1 MSDIMDGFV
10 MIEAAVASGSNSRVI
25 GLAYSGGK
33 MKLPG
38 WKFPVVVDLAGMTV
52 PESVPLLSN
61 HENKTASR
69 VGMVKAEI
77 EDFSLTIDGEIV
89 SSGDIATGIIEQAKA
104 GADWQLSIGAEV
116 KNAELVK
123 GSREV
128 NGQVHAGP
136 FYHIKESVLRE
147 VSVVPVGADMSTSMK
162 LAASFNLFNP
172 QGERMDKETT
182 PEVTVKAETA
192 TKEATPTEVKA
203 SGEPDKIQ
211 AALDAERQRVN
222 DIQTLCNG
230 EHVEIEREAISAG
243 WDMDQVRA
251 KLLDAIRTE
260 RPQADFNI
268 AVKRESSA
276 GDSMKQLEAAM
287 CLRMG
292 IDDDIM
298 VKSYGELV
306 LDQADRIR
314 DISLK
319 AMFERCLQAEGMSV
333 PASFGNDTIKAA
345 FSTVSLPGILGNVAN
360 KKLLQSF
367 NAQPVIATRLC
378 STGDLNDFKLNER
391 FRLTDAGD
399 LQPIG
404 ADGEIKDGK
413 LVEEKASNQLETF
426 AKKFVLTRKMVINDD
441 LGAFMKV
448 PTAMGNRAAR
458 LIDQLF
464 FTRLLA
470 NPTQGDGSKLFSTK
484 HNNLL
489 SGADSVLAK
498 ESLGK
503 AIQSFL
509 DQTDA
514 DGQPINVE
522 PQFLLVPTALK
533 HWAIEL
539 TRSAALII
547 AGGAES
553 TVRPALN
560 ALADENLNVISSPY
574 LANPKYT
581 GSSDKAWYLFGN
593 PNQIDTFEI
602 GFLKGKRT
610 PTVEHGETDFNTLG
624 MWFRVYFDLGV
635 REQDFRGMVK
645 GAGE

>member
-1 MSDIMDGFV
+1 MNDIMDGFV

-89 SSGDIATGIIEQAKA
+89 SSGDIAAGIIEQAKA

-182 PEVTVKAETA
+182 PEVTANAEITKNEVTPAKA
-192 TKEATPTEVKA
+192 KA
-203 SGEPDKIQ
+203 SREPDKIQ
-211 AALDAERQRVN
+211 AALDTERQRVN

-243 WDMDQVRA
+243 WDMDQVRT
-251 KLLDAIRTE
+251 KLLNAIRTD
-260 RPQADFNI
+260 RPQANFNI

-298 VKSYGELV
+298 VKSYGEPL
-306 LDQADRIR
+306 LDQADKIR

-333 PASFGNDTIKAA
+333 PTSFGNETIKAA

-464 FTRLLA
+464 FTRLLT
-470 NPTQGDGSKLFSTK
+470 NPTQGDSSKLFSTK

-553 TVRPALN
+553 TIRPALN

>member
-1 MSDIMDGFV
+1 
-10 MIEAAVASGSNSRVI
+10 
-25 GLAYSGGK
+25 
-33 MKLPG
+33 
-38 WKFPVVVDLAGMTV
+38 
-52 PESVPLLSN
+52 
-61 HENKTASR
+61 
-69 VGMVKAEI
+69 MVKAEI
-77 EDFSLTIDGEIV
+77 EDFALTIDGEIV
-89 SSGDIATGIIEQAKA
+89 SSGDIAAGIIEQAKA

-136 FYHIKESVLRE
+136 FYHVKESVLRE

-172 QGERMDKETT
+172 QGERMEKETT
-182 PEVTVKAETA
+182 PEVTAKAETV

-211 AALDAERQRVN
+211 AALDEERQRVN

-292 IDDDIM
+292 IDDAIM
-298 VKSYGELV
+298 VKSYGEPV
-306 LDQADRIR
+306 LDQADKIR

-553 TVRPALN
+553 TIRPALN

>member
-1 MSDIMDGFV
+1 MNDTMDGFV

-89 SSGDIATGIIEQAKA
+89 SSGDIAAGIIEQAKA

-182 PEVTVKAETA
+182 PEVTAKAEIV

-203 SGEPDKIQ
+203 SGEPDKVQ

-251 KLLDAIRTE
+251 KLLDTIRTE

-298 VKSYGELV
+298 VKSYGEPV
-306 LDQADRIR
+306 LDQADKIR

-553 TVRPALN
+553 TIRPALN

-610 PTVEHGETDFNTLG
+610 PTVEHGDTDFNTLG